1 MTHIVGRFGDHGA
14 ARSGVRFAA
23 VPLTPRQ
30 RALIP
35 YVMWVFIAALIVIA
49 AVQERWASAVV
60 FALFLVTGIIAFHA
74 APPVPR
80 WITEHPATVTLLA
93 MAAGVGAG
101 IVTTHA

>member
-1 MTHIVGRFGDHGA
+1 VTHIVGRFCDHGA

-80 WITEHPATVTLLA
+80 WITECRSGHRHHPRLAGFSGLLC
-93 MAAGVGAG
+93 
-101 IVTTHA
+101 HHEP